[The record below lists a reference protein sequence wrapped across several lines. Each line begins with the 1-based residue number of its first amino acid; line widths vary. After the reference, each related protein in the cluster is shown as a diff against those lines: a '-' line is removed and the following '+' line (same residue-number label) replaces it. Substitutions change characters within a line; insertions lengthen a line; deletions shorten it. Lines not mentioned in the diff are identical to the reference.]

1 VTPDDSELVAE
12 CHLAICGRPI
22 YKGTLYFHRGG
33 LTACC
38 QEHALLLD
46 EWRLRVFRH
55 AERIAVAH
63 RKAS

>member
-1 VTPDDSELVAE
+1 MMPSERKIAE

-22 YKGTLYFHRGG
+22 YEGTPYFKRDG
-33 LTACC
+33 LTACS

-55 AERIAVAH
+55 AERVAIMH